1 MQAGEA
7 GEVYP
12 LPRPPLV
19 PLSTNILL
27 VLFYVRV
34 YMLPQVVAWR
44 ACVAAPPAIDLEVH
58 LEHDLGADLETE
70 LDCVLMTMFFNSPLM
85 DDIWHQLSFL

>member
-19 PLSTNILL
+19 PLSTIILL

-34 YMLPQVVAWR
+34 YMLPQVVALR
-44 ACVAAPPAIDLEVH
+44 ACVVAPLELDLE
-58 LEHDLGADLETE
+58 ADLER
-70 LDCVLMTMFFNSPLM
+70 
-85 DDIWHQLSFL
+85 LS